1 MIKTSISILD
11 CDFNNL
17 EREIN
22 KINLSNADLIH
33 IDIMDGFFVSNNTIE
48 KFDMGKLSKYS
59 KKKFDVHLM
68 VDNPEDHIEKY
79 IKPLTEYIS
88 IHIESKG
95 DISKSLNKIK
105 NNNIKAGLAIN
116 PNTKISDLYQY
127 IKLIDMVII
136 MSVYPGKGGQ
146 KFIENTF
153 DRVKMLRKSSNNID
167 ISVDGGVSSL
177 NSYNLI
183 SNGASTLV
191 SGSFL
196 MKSENINDSIK
207 NMLKDS

>member
-22 KINLSNADLIH
+22 KINLSDADLIH

-79 IKPLTEYIS
+79 INPLTEYIS

-95 DISKSLNKIK
+95 DIIKSLNKIK
-105 NNNIKAGLAIN
+105 KNNIKAGLAIN
-116 PNTKISDLYQY
+116 PDTKISDLYQY

-153 DRVKMLRKSSNNID
+153 DRVKMLRKSSKNID

>member
-59 KKKFDVHLM
+59 KKKFDIHLM

-153 DRVKMLRKSSNNID
+153 DRVKMLRKSSKNID

>member
-153 DRVKMLRKSSNNID
+153 DRVKMLRKSSNNIE

>member
-22 KINLSNADLIH
+22 KINLSDADLIH

-153 DRVKMLRKSSNNID
+153 DRVKMLRKSSKNID

>member
-146 KFIENTF
+146 KFIEKTF
-153 DRVKMLRKSSNNID
+153 DRVKMLRKSSKNID

>member
-22 KINLSNADLIH
+22 KINLSDADLIH

-116 PNTKISDLYQY
+116 PDTKISDLHQY

-153 DRVKMLRKSSNNID
+153 DRVKMLRKSSKNID

-207 NMLKDS
+207 NMLKDL

>member
-68 VDNPEDHIEKY
+68 VDNPENHIEKY

>member
-48 KFDMGKLSKYS
+48 KFDMGKLSNYS

-95 DISKSLNKIK
+95 DISKSLNKIRY
-105 NNNIKAGLAIN
+105 NNIKAGLAIN
-116 PNTKISDLYQY
+116 PDSKISDLYQY
-127 IKLIDMVII
+127 IELIDMVII

-153 DRVKMLRKSSNNID
+153 DRVKMLRKSSKNID

>member
-59 KKKFDVHLM
+59 KKKFDIHLM

-116 PNTKISDLYQY
+116 PDTKISDLYEY

-153 DRVKMLRKSSNNID
+153 DRVKMLRKSSKNID

-196 MKSENINDSIK
+196 MKSENINNSIK

>member
-68 VDNPEDHIEKY
+68 VDNPENHIEKY

-207 NMLKDS
+207 NMLKDL

>member
-1 MIKTSISILD
+1 
-11 CDFNNL
+11 
-17 EREIN
+17 
-22 KINLSNADLIH
+22 
-33 IDIMDGFFVSNNTIE
+33 
-48 KFDMGKLSKYS
+48 
-59 KKKFDVHLM
+59 
-68 VDNPEDHIEKY
+68 
-79 IKPLTEYIS
+79 
-88 IHIESKG
+88 
-95 DISKSLNKIK
+95 
-105 NNNIKAGLAIN
+105 
-116 PNTKISDLYQY
+116 
-127 IKLIDMVII
+127 MVII

>member
-1 MIKTSISILD
+1 
-11 CDFNNL
+11 
-17 EREIN
+17 
-22 KINLSNADLIH
+22 
-33 IDIMDGFFVSNNTIE
+33 
-48 KFDMGKLSKYS
+48 
-59 KKKFDVHLM
+59 M

-79 IKPLTEYIS
+79 INPLTEYIS
-88 IHIESKG
+88 IHFESKG
-95 DISKSLNKIK
+95 DIIKSLNKIK
-105 NNNIKAGLAIN
+105 NNKIKAGLAIN
-116 PNTKISDLYQY
+116 PDTKISDLYQY

-153 DRVKMLRKSSNNID
+153 DRVKMLRKSSKNID

>member
-153 DRVKMLRKSSNNID
+153 DRVKMLRKSSKNID

-196 MKSENINDSIK
+196 MKSENINNSIK

>member
-59 KKKFDVHLM
+59 KKKFDIHLM

-79 IKPLTEYIS
+79 INPLTEYIS
-88 IHIESKG
+88 IHFESKG
-95 DISKSLNKIK
+95 DIIKSLNKIK

-116 PNTKISDLYQY
+116 PDTKISDLYEY

-153 DRVKMLRKSSNNID
+153 DRVKMLRKSSKNID

-196 MKSENINDSIK
+196 MKSENINNSIK

>member
-196 MKSENINDSIK
+196 MKSENINNSIK

>member
-116 PNTKISDLYQY
+116 PDTKISDLHQY

>member
-116 PNTKISDLYQY
+116 PDTKISDLYQY

-153 DRVKMLRKSSNNID
+153 DRVKILRKSSNNID

>member
-33 IDIMDGFFVSNNTIE
+33 IDIMDGFFVSNNTTE

-116 PNTKISDLYQY
+116 PDTKISDLYQY

-153 DRVKMLRKSSNNID
+153 DRVEMLRKSSKNID

-196 MKSENINDSIK
+196 MKSENINNSIK

>member
-79 IKPLTEYIS
+79 INPLTEYIS

-95 DISKSLNKIK
+95 DIIKSLNKIK

-116 PNTKISDLYQY
+116 PDTKISDLYQY

-153 DRVKMLRKSSNNID
+153 DRVKMLRKSSKNID

>member
-196 MKSENINDSIK
+196 IKSENINDSIK

>member
-59 KKKFDVHLM
+59 KKKFDIHLM

-116 PNTKISDLYQY
+116 PDTKISDLYEY

-153 DRVKMLRKSSNNID
+153 DRVKMLRKSSKNID

>member
-33 IDIMDGFFVSNNTIE
+33 IDIMDGFFVSNNTTE

-79 IKPLTEYIS
+79 IKTLTEYIS

-116 PNTKISDLYQY
+116 PDTKISDLYQY

-153 DRVKMLRKSSNNID
+153 DRVEMLRKSSKNID

-196 MKSENINDSIK
+196 MKSENINNSIK

>member
-153 DRVKMLRKSSNNID
+153 DRVKVLRKSSKNID

>member
-153 DRVKMLRKSSNNID
+153 DRVKMLRKSSKNID

>member
-22 KINLSNADLIH
+22 KINLSNVDLIH

>member
-48 KFDMGKLSKYS
+48 KFDMVKLSKYS

>member
-59 KKKFDVHLM
+59 KKKFDIHLM

-196 MKSENINDSIK
+196 MKSENINNSIK